1 MGSGTLFAQDFLLTG
16 IRDTEDWRALDDRAV
31 DATAVAIRARLADAV
46 PGMREANTE
55 TLVIYPILDALGWG
69 ERRLVQGQ
77 LDKIRRLHVPDAV
90 YFASPEARRAAQ
102 ERPPAEHYAEAAF
115 ILENKAWEAPL
126 DRAQGRA
133 VTPSAQL
140 QTYLNRAYFG
150 SDRRVR
156 FGVLTN
162 GRLWRLYDYEAKSL
176 ATDFFEVDL
185 AALVGLE
192 PAALPLFAPRDEDRA
207 HWLKVFI
214 LLFRREAFEAGAR
227 GRTFHAEALERGK
240 DWEESVRTGIAGVVF
255 GTVFPRLLRGLKA
268 ADRKAPDP
276 PTPAYLAELRE
287 AVFTLLYRLL
297 FTFYA
302 EDRGLIPTTG
312 KRADY
317 YSFRRGVRDTVERRL
332 SDDDTFSRKRTDL
345 YDFALRVFETVDEGD
360 PSVGVPPF
368 NGGLFARAR
377 APLLARAPA
386 GCRVRAPR
394 RRALPRQRQAH
405 QLPRPLRARARLD
418 LRASARIRARRQPL
432 GAGRHR
438 RPPQRLRAQGVG
450 QLLHPGRARPPHHR
464 AHGRAARRREGRGL
478 PRARSAS
485 GRRAAPTRSCGRSL
499 PGRMPAPRS

>member
-31 DATAVAIRARLADAV
+31 DATAVAIRARLTDAV

-77 LDKIRRLHVPDAV
+77 LDKVRRLHVPDAV
-90 YFASPEARRAAQ
+90 YFASPEARRAAH

-345 YDFALRVFETVDEGD
+345 YDFALRVFETVVEGD

-377 APLLARAPA
+377 APLLARA
-386 GCRVRAPR
+386 R
-394 RRALPRQRQAH
+394 LPDA
-405 QLPRPLRARARLD
+405 D
-418 LRASARIRARRQPL
+418 EYWSSVM
-432 GAGRHR
+432 G
-438 RPPQRLRAQGVG
+438 
-450 QLLHPGRARPPHHR
+450 
-464 AHGRAARRREGRGL
+464 
-478 PRARSAS
+478 S
-485 GRRAAPTRSCGRSL
+485 G
-499 PGRMPAPRS
+499 